1 MNTDILSTQLL
12 NYRYIA
18 SDCDAVA
25 TIYEYQ
31 NYTKSPEDA
40 VAIALKSGLILICLL
55 YILFKEIPLLPPNIY
70 FMSC

>member
-1 MNTDILSTQLL
+1 MHTDILSTQLL
-12 NYRYIA
+12 NYRYMA

-40 VAIALKSGLILICLL
+40 VAIALKSGVHLSSV
-55 YILFKEIPLLPPNIY
+55 YVVQRDTPVA
-70 FMSC
+70 S